1 MTPQMTRRALLLL
14 SLPLAAG
21 FGADPAQEV
30 LDLITGA
37 AASLSAGNAAAFLA
51 AFDPA
56 MPGYEKL
63 RANIT
68 ALQRQAE
75 VQSFID
81 LVEDEGDDRR
91 RTLELDWVLR
101 IRREQ
106 EATASRREQRVKC
119 RVEKSGKKWRIVALE
134 PLEFFAPPP
143 A

>member
-1 MTPQMTRRALLLL
+1 MTRRALLLL
-14 SLPLAAG
+14 PLPLPLAVC

-30 LDLITGA
+30 LDLITSA
-37 AASLSAGNAAAFLA
+37 AASLSAGNTAAFLA

-63 RANIT
+63 RANDT
-68 ALQRQAE
+68 ALERQAE

-91 RTLELDWVLR
+91 RSVELDWVLR

-119 RVEKSGKKWRIVALE
+119 RAEKAGRKWRIVALE
-134 PLEFFAPPP
+134 PLEFFAPPG

>member
-1 MTPQMTRRALLLL
+1 MTRRALLMMPLL
-14 SLPLAAG
+14 LPLAAG
-21 FGADPAQEV
+21 FGADPSEEV
-30 LDLITGA
+30 VDLITSA

-51 AFDPA
+51 AFDRA

-63 RANIT
+63 RANVA
-68 ALQRQAE
+68 ALERQAE

-91 RTLELDWVLR
+91 RSVELDWVLR

-106 EATASRREQRVKC
+106 EATASRRQQRVKI
-119 RVEKSGKKWRIVALE
+119 RVEKSGRKWRIVALE
-134 PLEFFAPPP
+134 PLEFFAPPG